1 MWSSCSMTRKY
12 FQRVRCSSEHVL
24 RNICLSFSRRSIQSI
39 QPRAVL
45 LRARIEFL
53 NVLIRYARSVRNG
66 SFTCVQ
72 KFPRI
77 FWTILIWSPLYR
89 RRGSRPLKPVYETR
103 SNILRNWAIFRV
115 KESKSRELDPKET
128 LAFSSRSF
136 FFFTENSHVLCW
148 IRSCDFRTVLYLQ
161 CNTDVRPLSSQF
173 CLNELQVLPFPFS
186 CDQIFMAARSMLAV
200 FRGFPFN
207 IKKWTDFLS
216 AKYLNV
222 FLIISVQVCARTI
235 QQHHL
240 KCI

>member
-128 LAFSSRSF
+128 RIQLSVLF
-136 FFFTENSHVLCW
+136 FFYGKQSRAVLDPLMWLSYC
-148 IRSCDFRTVLYLQ
+148 IVSTVQHRRTTTFFSVLSE
-161 CNTDVRPLSSQF
+161 RIASP
-173 CLNELQVLPFPFS
+173 
-186 CDQIFMAARSMLAV
+186 A
-200 FRGFPFN
+200 
-207 IKKWTDFLS
+207 
-216 AKYLNV
+216 
-222 FLIISVQVCARTI
+222 ISVQLWPNFHGRPIDVSRI
-235 QQHHL
+235 
-240 KCI
+240 